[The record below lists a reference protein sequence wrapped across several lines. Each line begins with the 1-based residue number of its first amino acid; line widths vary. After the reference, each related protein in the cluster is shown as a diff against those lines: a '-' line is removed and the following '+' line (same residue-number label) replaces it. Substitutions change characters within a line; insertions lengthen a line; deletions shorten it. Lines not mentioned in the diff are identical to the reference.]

1 MDYAAYV
8 NGTFRTLA
16 AIARK
21 SGVPK
26 SVLANI
32 ATGIKPVPAL
42 DAKTIGKIKTA
53 CAAIKHGPPGKNSR
67 NDSYA
72 KGRTAAVNDIL
83 RNLGV

>member
-8 NGTFRTLA
+8 NGTFQTLA
-16 AIARK
+16 TITRK

-26 SVLANI
+26 SVLADI
-32 ATGIKPVPAL
+32 ATGVKPVPAF
-42 DAKTIGKIKTA
+42 DTKTLGKINTA
-53 CAAIKHGPPGKNSR
+53 CAAIKHGPPGKNR
-67 NDSYA
+67 KNDSYA

>member
-1 MDYAAYV
+1 MDYATYV

-16 AIARK
+16 AVARK

-26 SVLANI
+26 SVLADI
-32 ATGIKPVPAL
+32 ATGIKPVPAF
-42 DAKTIGKIKTA
+42 DAKTIGKINTT
-53 CAAIKHGPPGKNSR
+53 CAAIKHGPPGKNGK
-67 NDSYA
+67 NDSYV

>member
-16 AIARK
+16 TIARK
-21 SGVPK
+21 SGIPK
-26 SVLANI
+26 SILADI
-32 ATGIKPVPAL
+32 ATDIKPVPAF
-42 DAKTIGKIKTA
+42 DAKTLGKIQTA
-53 CAAIKHGPPGKNSR
+53 CAAIKHGPPGKNR
-67 NDSYA
+67 KNDSYA